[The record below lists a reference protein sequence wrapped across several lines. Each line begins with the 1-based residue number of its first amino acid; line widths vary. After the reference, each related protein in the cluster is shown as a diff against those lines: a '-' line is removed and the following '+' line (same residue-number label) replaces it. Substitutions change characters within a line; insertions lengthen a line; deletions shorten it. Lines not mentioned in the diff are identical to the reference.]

1 MKYTEKLVVGSLN
14 NWIDID
20 QIIHDAS
27 STWSMNRMTHIDRS
41 ILRIGV
47 FEMIYC
53 SKDVPTRVVID
64 EALRL
69 SHSFAEQGHSYSDK
83 RDTNKS
89 SRFINGILDRIAKEH
104 KLLQ

>member
-1 MKYTEKLVVGSLN
+1 
-14 NWIDID
+14 
-20 QIIHDAS
+20 
-27 STWSMNRMTHIDRS
+27 MNRMTHIDRS

-69 SHSFAEQGHSYSDK
+69 SHSFAEQGYSSSDK
-83 RDTNKS
+83 RDTNKV
-89 SRFINGILDRIAKEH
+89 IP
-104 KLLQ
+104 LLMDFRSDCKRT